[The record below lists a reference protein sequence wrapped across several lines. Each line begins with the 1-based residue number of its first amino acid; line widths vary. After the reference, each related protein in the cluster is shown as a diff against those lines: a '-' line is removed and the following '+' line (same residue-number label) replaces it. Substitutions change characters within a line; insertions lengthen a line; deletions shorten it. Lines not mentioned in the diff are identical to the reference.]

1 VAEEVYK
8 QIAESGAVNPAR
20 IVSMFQEEEQQRL
33 VAAIFNTTVGEL
45 SSDSDKEKALRETV
59 LRVKK
64 NSMEQDRKNLDPSD
78 IDALTRIVENKKLLE
93 KMKRIKFNV

>member
-1 VAEEVYK
+1 MAEEVYK
-8 QIAESGAVNPAR
+8 QIAEDGVVNPAR

-45 SSDSDKEKALRETV
+45 ETSSDKEKALRETV

-64 NSMEQDRKNLDPSD
+64 NSMEQDRKNLDPTD
-78 IDALTRIVENKKLLE
+78 MEALTRIVENKKLLE
-93 KMKRIKFNV
+93 KMERLKFNL